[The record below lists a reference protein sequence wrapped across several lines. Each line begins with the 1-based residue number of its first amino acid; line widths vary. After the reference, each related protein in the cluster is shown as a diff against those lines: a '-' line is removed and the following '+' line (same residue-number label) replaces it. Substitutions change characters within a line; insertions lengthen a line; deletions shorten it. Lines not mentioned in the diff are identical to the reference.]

1 MVQRKG
7 IGYWIFTLCN
17 TLLMTAI
24 TLICLLP
31 MVHVLFASFSDPT
44 WVLNKSGLILWP
56 HKASLEGYRLVF
68 QNQQL
73 MSSYLNTF
81 IYVFSATGIG
91 LLVTVLG
98 AYTLS
103 RKDALFTGPIMLF
116 VTFTMLFNGGLIPF
130 YLVVTGLGL
139 FDSMWAV
146 ILPTCVSA
154 FNLILVRTAML
165 SIPASLE
172 ESAKLDGA
180 GPMRILFS
188 IVLPLVKAT
197 VATVILYYAIAH
209 WNAWFNAS
217 IFLRSRGKFP
227 LQLIL
232 REILISNDVSSISS
246 SGEMASIADTY
257 KQLLKYCTIIVS
269 TVPVLIFYP
278 FIMKYFKSGVMIGS
292 LKG

>member
-1 MVQRKG
+1 M
-7 IGYWIFTLCN
+7 N
-17 TLLMTAI
+17 
-24 TLICLLP
+24 
-31 MVHVLFASFSDPT
+31 
-44 WVLNKSGLILWP
+44 
-56 HKASLEGYRLVF
+56 
-68 QNQQL
+68 
-73 MSSYLNTF
+73 SYLNTF
-81 IYVFSATGIG
+81 IYVFTATGIG
-91 LLVTVLG
+91 LLVTILG

-103 RKDALFTGPIMLF
+103 RRDVMFRNHIMLL

-154 FNLILVRTAML
+154 FNLILIRTAML
-165 SIPASLE
+165 SVPVSLE

-180 GPMRILFS
+180 GSMRILFS

-197 VATVILYYAIAH
+197 VATVILYYAVFH

-217 IFLRSRGKFP
+217 IFLRTRSKFP

-232 REILISNDVSSISS
+232 REILISNDITSISS
-246 SGEMASIADTY
+246 SGDVAGIADTY

-269 TVPVLIFYP
+269 TVPVLMFYP
-278 FIMKYFKSGVMIGS
+278 FIMKYFKSGIMIGS